1 MSGTNFA
8 YIIPPYLL
16 NTCLGSE
23 LQKELSLQNE
33 ELSLLNIVST
43 DSHYYNSKKSKPKA
57 ENVFSQDPFLN
68 IIIREKVLYK
78 LALIGALGDNPME
91 FNQDDSSHLFE
102 LYSIFKHRLIDDTIE
117 KDDTGN
123 IDHDTLG
130 DYPNVKSQQSLISS
144 SKVGEIDFS
153 KIMEQ
158 HKIPEKYEEYLSY
171 SLKDLILSN
180 KYKENHSSM
189 LPPSFI
195 QFGNN
200 KFFEY
205 PLPISWVP
213 LVQLKHLNYLNK
225 ALNLNV
231 SSDDGYASI
240 DMSTGDLVDTFED
253 LEELTKPR
261 YYNFISDKLVGTSTG
276 IFYYEVEVEYEV
288 TEATNFKPI
297 IAMNDGSISSE
308 SSLSISTGFVKRHL
322 HFEGVSPSSHGD
334 QKDLDLEKMKDDIFQ
349 NRNTQLNS
357 VTNSD
362 PELFLSVRPGEF
374 KGSFAVNFEDLVFY
388 NSVRSSES
396 IQRTALL
403 NVNRRLSTINRASLT
418 SLDSGKVDIG
428 ITFKTRIISET
439 PTKRVYKTDP
449 IGCGINFINK
459 SIFITLN
466 GVLAKVITQDELASS
481 TASNDLFS
489 WDSRSPSDNPVFP
502 MLGFKLNDIDVT
514 KSNNDPSSMKIKSNL
529 GYKEFK
535 FNIANYVKSFKQE
548 NQRFLYLSLLDK
560 IQSNKMVNSD
570 ATSEV
575 EHSLLNINEDSKM
588 LIKLIKGYL
597 NHEGY
602 MDAFKSFNNDL
613 ENLSQEISSTEEQ
626 SDDSVVLTKTHATNR
641 QVLKKYLLNHQFDLL
656 LKFLSINY
664 PRLESLRCNLKFE
677 IKFLKFTHLMKLY
690 TERMLNINKYEFE
703 FEFNESE
710 KELYDKAFEYR
721 IQLQEE
727 YKSSPSEMSRI
738 DELSTVF
745 LIKGESSL
753 NNLPKA
759 KAMLND
765 FQKNLVQISSE
776 INVSVLQSLGM
787 KKKSNLEQVF
797 QNVNNN
803 IITLSLGIKDDK
815 FMLVNFEKDHM
826 DL

>member
-1 MSGTNFA
+1 MPGTNFA

-43 DSHYYNSKKSKPKA
+43 DSEYYNSKKPVRS
-57 ENVFSQDPFLN
+57 ENVFSQDPYLN

-91 FNQDDSSHLFE
+91 FNQDDFSHLFE
-102 LYSIFKHRLIDDTIE
+102 LYSIFKHRLIDDAIE
-117 KDDTGN
+117 KDDSGTV
-123 IDHDTLG
+123 DLDTLG
-130 DYPNVKSQQSLISS
+130 DYPAVKSQQSLINS

-153 KIMEQ
+153 QIMAH
-158 HKIPEKYEEYLSY
+158 HKIPRKYEEYSSY

-180 KYKENHSSM
+180 KYRTSHTSM

-200 KFFEY
+200 KYFEY

-213 LVQLKHLNYLNK
+213 LVQSKHLNYLNK

-240 DMSTGDLVDTFED
+240 NLSTGDSLDTFED

-261 YYNFISDKLVGTSTG
+261 YYNFISDKLVGTLTG

-297 IAMNDGSISSE
+297 VAMNDSSLSSE

-322 HFEGVSPSSHGD
+322 HFEGVPAAHGD
-334 QKDLDLEKMKDDIFQ
+334 HKDVDLERMKDDIFQ
-349 NRNTQLNS
+349 NRNSQLNS
-357 VTNSD
+357 VTNGD
-362 PELFLSVRPGEF
+362 PELFLNVRPGEF

-428 ITFKTRIISET
+428 ITFKTRIVAET
-439 PTKRVYKTDP
+439 PSKRVYKTDP
-449 IGCGINFINK
+449 IGFGINFINK
-459 SIFITLN
+459 SVFITLN
-466 GVLAKVITQDELASS
+466 GVLAKVITHDELASS
-481 TASNDLFS
+481 TAANDLFS
-489 WDSRSPSDNPVFP
+489 STTKGPSDNPVFP

-514 KSNNDPSSMKIKSNL
+514 KSNNEPSSMKIRSNL

-535 FNIANYVKSFKQE
+535 FNIASYVKSFKHE

-560 IQSNKMVNSD
+560 IQNNKMISD
-570 ATSEV
+570 GASEV
-575 EHSLLNINEDSKM
+575 ESSLLNIKEDSKT
-588 LIKLIKGYL
+588 LIQLIKGYL

-602 MDAFKSFNNDL
+602 LDTFKSFNNDL
-613 ENLSQEISSTEEQ
+613 KNLSQEISSTEEQ
-626 SDDSVVLTKTHATNR
+626 IDDSVILEKTHATNR
-641 QVLKKYLLNHQFDLL
+641 QVLKKYLRNHQFDYV

-664 PRLESLRCNLKFE
+664 PRLDSLRCDLFFE

-690 TERMLNINKYEFE
+690 IERVFNKNEFDFE
-703 FEFNESE
+703 FDESQQQ
-710 KELYDKAFEYR
+710 LYEEAFKYR
-721 IQLQEE
+721 IQLQHE
-727 YKSSPSEMSRI
+727 YKGSPEMARI
-738 DELSTVF
+738 EELSTIF
-745 LIKGESSL
+745 LVKDEYSL

-759 KAMLND
+759 RSILNEY
-765 FQKNLVQISSE
+765 QKNLTQITSE
-776 INVSVLQSLGM
+776 INVAVLQSLGM
-787 KKKSNLEQVF
+787 KKRSNLEQVF